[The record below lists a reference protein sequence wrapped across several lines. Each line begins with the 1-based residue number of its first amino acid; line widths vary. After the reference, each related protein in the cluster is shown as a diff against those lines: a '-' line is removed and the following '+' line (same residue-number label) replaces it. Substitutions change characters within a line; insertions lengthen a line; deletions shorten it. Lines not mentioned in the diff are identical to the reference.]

1 MQAIRIALDVDG
13 VLADTM
19 RSWLSLCNSRFS
31 MNLTYDQIDK
41 WNFWRD
47 KGMEESDMETL
58 FNQAWEDWEKMPST
72 EDNLSKKV
80 ELLHQFGDVDIVTA
94 RNSMTITN
102 VTKWLDK
109 QKIKRDRIVVVEPDQ
124 TKGHLDYDVFIDDSP
139 LNLLD
144 IADRGKFALCY
155 DQPWNRDVSQR
166 ENLLR
171 IRGLSDAC
179 ARIRSLLNSR
189 DG

>member
-1 MQAIRIALDVDG
+1 MRSLRIALDIDG

-19 RSWLSLCNSRFS
+19 RIWLKLCNDRFD
-31 MNLTYDQIDK
+31 MNLTYDQIDR

-47 KGMEESDMETL
+47 KGMEEIDMETL
-58 FNQAWEDWEKMPST
+58 FNDAWEDWKTLPPT
-72 EDNLSKKV
+72 ENNLSRKV
-80 ELLHQFGDVDIVTA
+80 ELLHELGIVDIVTA
-94 RNSMTITN
+94 RNSMTIAN

-109 QKIKRDRIVVVEPDQ
+109 EKIRRNSVVVVEPDQ

-144 IADRGKFALCY
+144 IADKGKFALCY
-155 DQPWNRDVSQR
+155 DQPWNRNISQR

-179 ARIRSLLNSR
+179 ARIRSLLNSH
-189 DG
+189 DE